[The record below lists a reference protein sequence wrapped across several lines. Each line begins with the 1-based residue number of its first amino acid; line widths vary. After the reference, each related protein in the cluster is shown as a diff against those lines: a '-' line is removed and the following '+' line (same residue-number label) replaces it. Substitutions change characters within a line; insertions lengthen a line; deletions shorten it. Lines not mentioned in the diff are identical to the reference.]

1 MMIGNVKLPD
11 YGVFEIRT
19 RNTTYKLIRL
29 NGQDQIKGHPKYCP
43 VLTPVQVEQLYLGQ
57 PMLLRYPNREE
68 GRRFVITST
77 VFEIG
82 EVVGGSHV

>member
-1 MMIGNVKLPD
+1 MVGNVKLPD

-29 NGQDQIKGHPKYCP
+29 NGQDQIKGHSKYCP
-43 VLTPVQVEQLYLGQ
+43 VLTPVQVQQLYLGQ
-57 PMLLRYPNREE
+57 PMLLRYPNRDA
-68 GRRFVITST
+68 GRQYVVTST

>member
-1 MMIGNVKLPD
+1 MTGNVKLPD

-43 VLTPVQVEQLYLGQ
+43 ILTPVVVEQLYLGQ
-57 PMLLRYPNREE
+57 PMLLRYPDREE
-68 GRRFVITST
+68 GRRYVITST
-77 VFEIG
+77 VFEIA
-82 EVVGGSHV
+82 EVVGGSQ

>member
-29 NGQDQIKGHPKYCP
+29 NGQDQIKGHSKYCP
-43 VLTPVQVEQLYLGQ
+43 NLCPVVVEKLYLGH
-57 PMLLRYPNREE
+57 PMLLRFPNREE
-68 GRRFVITST
+68 GKRYVVTST
-77 VFEIG
+77 VFEIA
-82 EVVGGSHV
+82 EVVGR